1 MYSRLDYVIEND
13 TGRFAINFRK
23 ERSFNRQCSNSD
35 NEKRRRETERRAK
48 QTNGRAHLAC
58 IDDDGFVSLKK

>member
-1 MYSRLDYVIEND
+1 MTREGSQSIS
-13 TGRFAINFRK
+13 GRK
-23 ERSFNRQCSNSD
+23 EVSIGNDSNSD

-48 QTNGRAHLAC
+48 QTNGRAHLTC